1 MKDTMN
7 YACWGTHYE
16 LKFIRGTYQ
25 NNGNTA
31 VQIMCKTDGEDFY
44 EPFAMLTVNLKSMKS
59 PYKACIDTNNLGM
72 NVDLLAHLE
81 SEGVYR
87 ETDSYI
93 ISGYCTYPV
102 VEFDHEWLDSLTKM

>member
-1 MKDTMN
+1 MKDTMK

-44 EPFAMLTVNLKSMKS
+44 EPFATLTVNLKPLKS
-59 PYKACIDTNNLGM
+59 QYKACIDTNNLGM
-72 NVDLLAHLE
+72 NADLLAHLE
-81 SEGVYR
+81 KEGVYK
-87 ETDSYI
+87 ETGTYI